1 MRSRKIIG
9 ILFVLFL
16 VVGFAAVTSTL
27 VINGN
32 ARIASNKEDF
42 DVYFSASFENGKK
55 RNSLIKDD
63 THIVFDYDI
72 SMVGDIYTLEYDVTN
87 GSREYDAKVS
97 INCTNSTEYLGI
109 TNEFDEETNLL
120 ATETRKGTL
129 KIELIKAYAGETTDI
144 NISCEIVGSAVSR
157 EEVSDGTPADK
168 VKSAWEITE
177 DNDNNGEVSVGD
189 LITLGSESFYVY
201 NIEGDNISAIARY
214 NLHVGGVVADGSWIV
229 TPIEKPTGLQ
239 DPSARGGVWNVR
251 EVGNI
256 DFVFPWTGVVPY
268 TTEEK
273 YNQANEGLSEEN
285 KLKPNDY
292 SISAI
297 KEYVDEYATK
307 LAELGGEI
315 KTTRLIT
322 KEELESVGCDP
333 NKYSCKAGYNYNG
346 NAEGPTFAGAP
357 EYMYTTSYWTSS
369 LFGGTDGS
377 VLEVDSFGYFGG
389 REVYH
394 VSDLGVRPVIEISKS
409 LF

>member
-1 MRSRKIIG
+1 MKRRSVLLLG
-9 ILFVLFL
+9 MLFL

-32 ARIASNKEDF
+32 ARIASNDDDF

-72 SMVGDIYTLEYDVTN
+72 SMVGENYTLEYDVTN
-87 GSREYDAKVS
+87 GSREYDANVS
-97 INCTNSTEYLGI
+97 INCTNSTEYLSI

-129 KIELIKAYAGETTDI
+129 KIELVKAYVGETTDVEV
-144 NISCEIVGSAVSR
+144 SCEIVGSAVSR

-214 NLHVGGVVADGSWIV
+214 NLHVGETTMDSSYTV
-229 TPIEKPTGLQ
+229 TPIENPTGLQ
-239 DPSARGGVWNVR
+239 DPSAKGAVG
-251 EVGNI
+251 EVKEDGSI
-256 DFVFPWTGVVPY
+256 AEVFPFIGVVPY

-273 YNQANEGLSEEN
+273 YNQANEGVAEEN

-292 SISAI
+292 SISVI

-307 LAELGGEI
+307 LAELDGEVT
-315 KTTRLIT
+315 TTRLIT

-333 NKYSCKAGYNYNG
+333 NKYSCKAGYNYN
-346 NAEGPTFAGAP
+346 NMTEDAEVAGAP

-369 LFGGTDGS
+369 PYEEADGN
-377 VLEVDSFGYFGG
+377 VWIVFSFGNF
-389 REVYH
+389 VYCG
-394 VSDLGVRPVIEISKS
+394 VYGDYALGVRPVIEISKT

>member
-1 MRSRKIIG
+1 MKRRSVLLLG
-9 ILFVLFL
+9 MLFL

-32 ARIASNKEDF
+32 ARIASNDDDF

-55 RNSLIKDD
+55 KNSLIKDD

-72 SMVGDIYTLEYDVTN
+72 SMIGETYTLEYDVTN
-87 GSREYDAKVS
+87 GSREYDASVS

-129 KIELIKAYAGETTDI
+129 KIELVKAYVGETTDVEV
-144 NISCEIVGSAVSR
+144 SCEIVGSAVSR

-214 NLHVGGVVADGSWIV
+214 NLHVGGIVVDGSVNI
-229 TPIEKPTGLQ
+229 TPIENPTGLQ
-239 DPSARGGVWNVR
+239 YPSANGMISEDNGLTPS
-251 EVGNI
+251 G
-256 DFVFPWTGVVPY
+256 FSLAGVVPF

-292 SISAI
+292 SISVV
-297 KEYVDEYATK
+297 KEYVDEYAIK

-333 NKYSCKAGYNYNG
+333 NKWSCKAGYDYS
-346 NAEGPTFAGAP
+346 ESEEDPTFAGAP

-369 LFGGTDGS
+369 PDEKHDEYVFHVDYFGHFGGSHNVYGDGA
-377 VLEVDSFGYFGG
+377 
-389 REVYH
+389 
-394 VSDLGVRPVIEISKS
+394 LGVRPVIEISKT

>member
-1 MRSRKIIG
+1 MKRRSVLLLG
-9 ILFVLFL
+9 MLFL
-16 VVGFAAVTSTL
+16 MVGFAAVTSTL

-32 ARIASNKEDF
+32 ARIASNDDDF

-72 SMVGDIYTLEYDVTN
+72 SMVGETYTLEYDVTN
-87 GSREYDAKVS
+87 GSREYDASVS

-129 KIELIKAYAGETTDI
+129 KIELIKAYVGETTDVEV
-144 NISCEIVGSAVSR
+144 SCEIVGSAVSR

-201 NIEGDNISAIARY
+201 NIEGDNVSAIARY
-214 NLHVGGVVADGSWIV
+214 NLHVGGTTMDSSYTV
-229 TPIEKPTGLQ
+229 TPIENPTGLQ
-239 DPSARGGVWNVR
+239 DPSARGAVG
-251 EVGNI
+251 EVKENGNI
-256 DFVFPWTGVVPY
+256 DEVFPFIGVVPY

-273 YNQANEGLSEEN
+273 YNQASEGVAEEN

-292 SISAI
+292 SISVI

-307 LAELGGEI
+307 LAELDGEI

-333 NKYSCKAGYNYNG
+333 NKYSCKAGYNYN
-346 NAEGPTFAGAP
+346 NMTEDARVAGAP

-369 LFGGTDGS
+369 PYAEIVENVWS
-377 VLEVDSFGYFGG
+377 VNSIGNFDNNNVNNDN
-389 REVYH
+389 
-394 VSDLGVRPVIEISKS
+394 DLGVRPAFFKT
-409 LF
+409 

>member
-1 MRSRKIIG
+1 MKRRSVLLLG
-9 ILFVLFL
+9 MLFL
-16 VVGFAAVTSTL
+16 MVGFAAVTSTL

-32 ARIASNKEDF
+32 ARIASNDDDF

-55 RNSLIKDD
+55 KNSLIKDD

-72 SMVGDIYTLEYDVTN
+72 SMVGETYTLEYDVTN
-87 GSREYDAKVS
+87 GSREYDASVS

-129 KIELIKAYAGETTDI
+129 KIELIKAYAGETTDVEVT
-144 NISCEIVGSAVSR
+144 CEIVGSAVSR

-214 NLHVGGVVADGSWIV
+214 NLHVGGILADESGDV
-229 TPIEKPTGLQ
+229 TPIENPTGLQ
-239 DPSARGGVWNVR
+239 DPSSKGAMYEDNGATTSG
-251 EVGNI
+251 
-256 DFVFPWTGVVPY
+256 FPWSGVVPY

-285 KLKPNDY
+285 KLKPNNY
-292 SISAI
+292 GISVV

-307 LAELGGEI
+307 LAELDGEV

-333 NKYSCKAGYNYNG
+333 NKYSCKAGYNYN
-346 NAEGPTFAGAP
+346 NMTEDAEVAGAP

-369 LFGGTDGS
+369 PYEGFDDVVWYVRSIGG
-377 VLEVDSFGYFGG
+377 FGYDRVNFDGA
-389 REVYH
+389 
-394 VSDLGVRPVIEISKS
+394 LGVRPVIEISKS

>member
-1 MRSRKIIG
+1 MKRRSVLLLG
-9 ILFVLFL
+9 MLFL

-32 ARIASNKEDF
+32 ARIASNDDDF

-72 SMVGDIYTLEYDVTN
+72 SMVGETYTLEYDVTN
-87 GSREYDAKVS
+87 GSREYDANVS

-129 KIELIKAYAGETTDI
+129 KIELVKAYVGETTDV

-201 NIEGDNISAIARY
+201 NIEGDNVSAIARY
-214 NLHVGGVVADGSWIV
+214 NLHVGGTTMDSSYTVA
-229 TPIEKPTGLQ
+229 PIENPTGLQ
-239 DPSARGGVWNVR
+239 DPSARGAVG
-251 EVGNI
+251 EVKENGNI
-256 DFVFPWTGVVPY
+256 DEVFPFIGVVPY

-292 SISAI
+292 SISVI

-307 LAELGGEI
+307 LAELDGEVT
-315 KTTRLIT
+315 TTRLIT
-322 KEELESVGCDP
+322 KEELESLGCDP
-333 NKYSCKAGYNYNG
+333 NKYSCKAGYNYKG
-346 NAEGPTFAGAP
+346 NAEDPTFAGAP

-369 LFGGTDGS
+369 PYEEFGEFVWYVSSIGNF
-377 VLEVDSFGYFGG
+377 VNY
-389 REVYH
+389 RVY
-394 VSDLGVRPVIEISKS
+394 SDYGLGVRPVIEISKS